1 MNCEWFN
8 VLNKFDFLSICLIA
22 SINSRRYIG
31 HQSVCL
37 INQLSFLKKIFQS
50 CLKISPILPLKDKWS
65 FPQTIPPVLLV
76 EQQLS
81 TFPKNMYSLS
91 VSVGFVLFNLWFS
104 VRCFIDPCL
113 PYWPFAHCMILFSNL
128 RLLIKPLVLSR
139 LKSF

>member
-8 VLNKFDFLSICLIA
+8 VLNKFDLLSICLIA
-22 SINSRRYIG
+22 SMNSLRYIG

-37 INQLSFLKKIFQS
+37 INQLSFLKKYFNHVSKYHQFF
-50 CLKISPILPLKDKWS
+50 PLKDKWS

-76 EQQLS
+76 EQNLP

-104 VRCFIDPCL
+104 VRCFIDPFCSL
-113 PYWPFAHCMILFSNL
+113 HDFVFQFTTSD
-128 RLLIKPLVLSR
+128 
-139 LKSF
+139 